1 MVTQSFL
8 WGGQKKSVYVEFKN
22 HLIGTFYKCQIDVKL
37 TTFCL
42 RAIPPKNLLSNFDL
56 EDVKSTVKISKML
69 ISSQIVSIVLIR
81 IYHEPHR
88 SSSQTN
94 MKAVRLRL
102 SQSASRNV
110 CAKAHLGYFL

>member
-22 HLIGTFYKCQIDVKL
+22 HKCQIDVNL

-42 RAIPPKNLLSNFDL
+42 RARPPKNLLSNFVL

-69 ISSQIVSIVLIR
+69 ISQSNFLDCFKIR
-81 IYHEPHR
+81 IYHELHR